1 MIGRIEAQGSV
12 SAGGSFTAA
21 HKSAIVA

>member
-21 HKSAIVA
+21 HKSTIVA